1 MIEAT
6 LHPKEAV
13 PGKFRNPWVTLIGS
27 TCCILLG
34 PAVLGFYTLS
44 LFMGPL
50 GTVLG
55 VGRGALSLSITVGTL
70 ATAISAPIMGRL
82 IDRQGGRAVLLPAA
96 VALSGV
102 LAALAYGA
110 AFLVGLYALFGVVGI
125 LCSVYYIAI
134 PRIIASQ
141 FDRRRGLA
149 LGLTMSGTGLGA
161 FAVIPFAQL
170 LIERFGWRAAYLG
183 LGMLVLCVS
192 VPSAYFLVRP
202 KPVLPPAL
210 ADRSAARDPGDRRTS
225 SLGMNFAVLVTTF
238 FLIGIG
244 LDGVVIHFVPILSS
258 RHLSAADGAALFSA
272 AGITIFTGRILCGLL
287 MDRLPAYLVG
297 SVVFLLSAIGILLL
311 QLGTTSAALYT
322 AAALFGLGVG
332 AEMDVLGYLVSR
344 LYALKDFA
352 RIYGLIYGAFMIGT
366 SVGPPLFGHLYD
378 LDGQYT
384 RTVWLAAVVVALAAT
399 LMPFIRMPSATR
411 SVSARAA

>member
-1 MIEAT
+1 MIEAA
-6 LHPKEAV
+6 LHAEESV

-50 GTVLG
+50 ETALG

-70 ATAISAPIMGRL
+70 ATAISAPMIGRL
-82 IDRQGGRAVLLPAA
+82 IDRLGGRAVLIPASI
-96 VALSGV
+96 ALSGV

-110 AFLVGLYALFGVVGI
+110 GFLVGLYALFGAVGI

-141 FDRRRGLA
+141 FDQRRGLA

-161 FAVIPFAQL
+161 FVVIPFAQF
-170 LIERFGWRAAYLG
+170 LIENFGWRAAYLG
-183 LGMLVLCVS
+183 LGILVLCVS
-192 VPSAYFLVRP
+192 VPSAHFLIRP
-202 KPVLPPAL
+202 KPRLPTVP
-210 ADRSAARDPGDRRTS
+210 ADRAEAQDAGVRRTVL
-225 SLGMNFAVLVTTF
+225 LGINFAVLVTTF
-238 FLIGIG
+238 LLIGIG

-272 AGITIFTGRILCGLL
+272 AGITIFAGRILCGLL
-287 MDRLPAYLVG
+287 MDRLPAHLVG
-297 SVVFLLSAIGILLL
+297 SVIFLLSAIGVLLL
-311 QLGTTSAALYT
+311 QLGTTSAALYA

-378 LDGQYT
+378 LSGNYT
-384 RTVWLAAVVVALAAT
+384 RTVWLAAALVALAAA
-399 LMPFIRMPSATR
+399 LMPFIRMPSAE
-411 SVSARAA
+411 ARRLA